1 MHGRKRV
8 SRQGGPRTG
17 EARRV
22 DMVVRAGAG
31 VGLTRWLV
39 VVRVVRR
46 ANARVVGMLLKLYKG
61 GLGRGYRGD
70 VARGPGVLVVG
81 RPVPGA
87 QQVVVMAL
95 QSVPCC
101 HRRRCRGVGSSCTP
115 ARSERAPEIRVIQ
128 RGWFAVTL
136 GAEVLQG
143 RSAGSRHSK

>member
-1 MHGRKRV
+1 MHRRKGV

-17 EARRV
+17 EARGV
-22 DMVVRAGAG
+22 DMVVRSGSG

-39 VVRVVRR
+39 VMRMVRR
-46 ANARVVGMLLKLYKG
+46 ADARVVGMLLKLYEG

-81 RPVPGA
+81 WPVPRA
-87 QQVVVMAL
+87 QKVVVMAL
-95 QSVPCC
+95 QSIPCC
-101 HRRRCRGVGSSCTP
+101 HRRRRRGVGSSCTP
-115 ARSERAPEIRVIQ
+115 ARSERAPEIRIIQ

-136 GAEVLQG
+136 GAEILQG